1 MKDDTQ
7 NISELILMFPINS
20 MSPINIEDLI
30 WSNFINTEEWDRPIE
45 DENKNII
52 ANRKVIDIL
61 TFKLPKILI
70 LQIGRFNADMTKI
83 NKLVNF
89 GFNLNLKDIIQ
100 TTDNNI
106 DQKLSF
112 IIRHFGNFQGG
123 H

>member
-1 MKDDTQ
+1 MKDDTH

-70 LQIGRFNADMTKI
+70 LQIGRYNADMTKI

-106 DQKLSF
+106 D
-112 IIRHFGNFQGG
+112 
-123 H
+123 